1 MVEGEEEVAA
11 EDIVASP
18 RLRDETSLTEA
29 GQRDILSEEKLHPR
43 SESLS
48 KSQTGKR
55 YTMERNLEALG

>member
-1 MVEGEEEVAA
+1 MIEGEEEVAA

-29 GQRDILSEEKLHPR
+29 GQRDILSEEKLYPR

-48 KSQTGKR
+48 KTKR
-55 YTMERNLEALG
+55 ERGTRWRETLRP